1 MVLSFS
7 LGYPNFLV
15 LYVSFNTLVLQMIV
29 FYYVSFSFKYFKL
42 LVLLVGIL
50 SFYFCMLVLV
60 FVLQITVVLILG
72 I

>member
-1 MVLSFS
+1 MVLSFSFS

-15 LYVSFNTLVLQMIV
+15 LYVSFNTLVLQMII

-50 SFYFCMLVLV
+50 SF
-60 FVLQITVVLILG
+60 
-72 I
+72 